1 MITAD
6 IHIRLGDDACVHFYS
21 ESYRTRRYGV
31 KRKCVVKLY
40 YSPNLYDILE
50 ELKYGSSPQEVRQA
64 AVQLIVDV
72 FEVEDDDDATV

>member
-1 MITAD
+1 
-6 IHIRLGDDACVHFYS
+6 
-21 ESYRTRRYGV
+21 V